1 MTVTGTTIDIQ
12 WPSSITNSIMKKEM
26 QVELDTLTDI
36 NIPTLKHLQHD
47 ITQKLSENWDNEAME
62 AIEWLGLAH
71 LKANR
76 IKKTQKEL
84 NPFISV
90 YQIPSSLLK
99 SSTGT
104 LVKWKGF
111 IPTTLIQNVLTNV
124 R

>member
-1 MTVTGTTIDIQ
+1 
-12 WPSSITNSIMKKEM
+12 MKKDMET
-26 QVELDTLTDI
+26 ELETLTDI
-36 NIPTLKHLQHD
+36 NIPTFGNIKHD
-47 ITQKLSENWDNEAME
+47 INQKASNNWDNEAME

-76 IKKTQKEL
+76 IKKTSKEL

-90 YQIPSSLLK
+90 YQTPSPLLK
-99 SSTGT
+99 SQTGT

-111 IPTTLIQNVLTNV
+111 IPTTLIQNILTNL